1 METSK
6 SEPTLGTEK
15 KGRASMA
22 ARASKAGG
30 RASTV
35 VKLSKAGGKK
45 KSIIKKGVAQSSN
58 RLASGQSSELR
69 DVGGNTEKSLSALE
83 GLVAGDEPGGLNS
96 AEGAMRLQAM
106 MQGDK
111 MNLDKGKKLK
121 SEFGAV
127 CEELLAA
134 LKTPPDDRSD
144 EHLKLIEKHCAW
156 HPIFKDIKPMLRR
169 KMFRFLRAKFFQFG
183 DIIVLQG
190 DEAASFCIC
199 YQGQM
204 SVHLWQDPAKVKDM
218 RKGRDKLM
226 SKPVCKDRGEL
237 LELVPDVLGT
247 RVGVLKQGNSFGEN
261 GMDPSGKAKRSATV
275 MSVEE
280 DGDTILFELCRHDV
294 MTQAAQPAA
303 QAGVCGFQG
312 VSFTLVTKLKIP
324 PEDRTEQDIA
334 FIDDHVGWHPF
345 LAPLDME
352 SRMTI
357 VKYLTLDA
365 YNKDSVIMLQEDA
378 ADAFYI
384 TYSGEVE
391 VYQNGKNGQADLEVW
406 KKGMAKRVEAMQEKI
421 KLKEAKDREAALEA
435 HYKRLEEEQEAAL
448 RAEQE
453 ALAAACP
460 APAAEAIAAGEGEVL
475 YEEVPPGPD
484 DGDEN
489 AAPDGDGD
497 GGDDKKDEGMAE
509 EDEEDMYNLN
519 ILIPE
524 RLVGRRV
531 ARLKKGSSF
540 GENGLHTDGTAERAA
555 TVVAATDRLLLL
567 KLSRDD
573 IQTEQDDELSD
584 SDDDVDD
591 AEGNVGSPEGLTRNL
606 EPKVTGALRRM
617 SKGSMGDNP
626 LEAQIEAMTKDMEDK
641 AKAEAEATAQKAEG
655 DSGKGRRSSTT
666 LLGAL
671 SDCAHRE
678 TSVHITVERARRS
691 TVRAKGAPAA
701 GKQSMSKKKT
711 VIKKAQQTDK
721 AITPS

>member
-1 METSK
+1 
-6 SEPTLGTEK
+6 
-15 KGRASMA
+15 
-22 ARASKAGG
+22 
-30 RASTV
+30 
-35 VKLSKAGGKK
+35 
-45 KSIIKKGVAQSSN
+45 
-58 RLASGQSSELR
+58 
-69 DVGGNTEKSLSALE
+69 
-83 GLVAGDEPGGLNS
+83 
-96 AEGAMRLQAM
+96 
-106 MQGDK
+106 
-111 MNLDKGKKLK
+111 
-121 SEFGAV
+121 
-127 CEELLAA
+127 
-134 LKTPPDDRSD
+134 
-144 EHLKLIEKHCAW
+144 
-156 HPIFKDIKPMLRR
+156 
-169 KMFRFLRAKFFQFG
+169 
-183 DIIVLQG
+183 
-190 DEAASFCIC
+190 
-199 YQGQM
+199 
-204 SVHLWQDPAKVKDM
+204 
-218 RKGRDKLM
+218 
-226 SKPVCKDRGEL
+226 
-237 LELVPDVLGT
+237 
-247 RVGVLKQGNSFGEN
+247 
-261 GMDPSGKAKRSATV
+261 
-275 MSVEE
+275 
-280 DGDTILFELCRHDV
+280 
-294 MTQAAQPAA
+294 
-303 QAGVCGFQG
+303 
-312 VSFTLVTKLKIP
+312 
-324 PEDRTEQDIA
+324 
-334 FIDDHVGWHPF
+334 
-345 LAPLDME
+345 
-352 SRMTI
+352 
-357 VKYLTLDA
+357 
-365 YNKDSVIMLQEDA
+365 MLQEDA

-391 VYQNGKNGQADLEVW
+391 VYQNGKSGQADLEVW
-406 KKGMAKRVEAMQEKI
+406 KKGMAKRVEAMQEKV

-489 AAPDGDGD
+489 AAPDGE
-497 GGDDKKDEGMAE
+497 GGGDKKDEGMAE

-584 SDDDVDD
+584 SDDDEDD
-591 AEGNVGSPEGLTRNL
+591 AEGNIGSPEGLTRNL

-626 LEAQIEAMTKDMEDK
+626 LEDQIAAMTKDMDVK
-641 AKAEAEATAQKAEG
+641 AKAEEAATAQKAG
-655 DSGKGRRSSTT
+655 GASGEGRRASTT

-721 AITPS
+721 AINPS

>member
-1 METSK
+1 MESSK
-6 SEPTLGTEK
+6 SEPALGTDK
-15 KGRASMA
+15 KARSSMA
-22 ARASKAGG
+22 RAGG
-30 RASTV
+30 AAKRASTV
-35 VKLSKAGGKK
+35 VKLSKGGKK
-45 KSIIKKGVAQSSN
+45 KSMIKKGVAASSN

-106 MQGDK
+106 MQGESMK
-111 MNLDKGKKLK
+111 LDKGKKLK

-127 CEELLAA
+127 DEGLLDA
-134 LKTPPDDRSD
+134 LKAEPDDRTD
-144 EHLKLIEKHCAW
+144 DHLKLIEKHCAW

-169 KMFRFLRAKFFQFG
+169 KMFRYLRAKFFKFG
-183 DIIVLQG
+183 EVIVLQG

-199 YQGQM
+199 YQGSM
-204 SVHLWQDPAKVKDM
+204 SVHLWQDPAKVKEM

-226 SKPVCKDRGEL
+226 AKPVVRDKGEL
-237 LELVPDVLGT
+237 LELLPDKVGT

-275 MSVEE
+275 LSVEE
-280 DGDTILFELCRHDV
+280 EADTILFELCRHDV
-294 MTQAAQPAA
+294 MTQAAQQPA

-324 PEDRTEQDIA
+324 PEDRTEQDVA

-345 LAPLDME
+345 LSPLDME

-357 VKYLTLDA
+357 VKYLTLATYD
-365 YNKDSVIMLQEDA
+365 KDRVIMLQEDA

-391 VYQNGKNGQADLEVW
+391 VYQNGKGGQADLEVW
-406 KKGMAKRVEAMQEKI
+406 KKGMSRRVEAMQEKI
-421 KLKEAKDREAALEA
+421 KAKESKDRERLLAEHYARLEA
-435 HYKRLEEEQEAAL
+435 EQEAAL

-460 APAAEAIAAGEGEVL
+460 APAAEAMETGDGEPIF
-475 YEEVPPGPD
+475 EEVAPPD
-484 DGDEN
+484 
-489 AAPDGDGD
+489 PDGGGD
-497 GGDDKKDEGMAE
+497 GGDGGDGDDKPP
-509 EDEEDMYNLN
+509 DEEDDDDIYNMN

-540 GENGLHTDGTAERAA
+540 GENGLHTDGTAQRAA

-573 IQTEQDDELSD
+573 IQTEQDDDDHISESD
-584 SDDDVDD
+584 
-591 AEGNVGSPEGLTRNL
+591 EEESPDMDENF
-606 EPKVTGALRRM
+606 EPKASSALRRM
-617 SKGSMGDNP
+617 SRGSFGDNP
-626 LEAQIEAMTKDMEDK
+626 LEAKIASLTEGMDK
-641 AKAEAEATAQKAEG
+641 AEEKKEPPPGE
-655 DSGKGRRSSTT
+655 RRASTT

-671 SDCAHRE
+671 SDSCPRE
-678 TSVHITVERARRS
+678 ASIHITVERARRS
-691 TVRAKGAPAA
+691 TVRKPGAA
-701 GKQSMSKKKT
+701 GAAPKAKQSMSKKKT
-711 VIKKAQQTDK
+711 VIKNAQKTDK
-721 AITPS
+721 EINSK